1 MEYRLGL
8 TAEPFLYNESK
19 SVAILKM
26 NGNNKEEIK
35 RKVIEDNIF
44 QHKKTQSCKRSF
56 LPVWTRVES
65 LNNELLEV
73 LINSDTRTSKLVLL
87 YAIMKTDRLVFEF
100 INEVYKDK
108 IILMKDTITNND
120 FEFFFEQ
127 KSMQSEVLLKA
138 SDSTKAKLKQVV
150 FKIMIDAGIIEKN
163 GTDKKIVKPY
173 INDNLKKL
181 FLEDNGKIY
190 LEAIGG

>member
-44 QHKKTQSCKRSF
+44 QHKKAQSCKRSF
-56 LPVWTRVES
+56 LPVWTRVEC

-73 LINSDTRTSKLVLL
+73 FINSDTRTSKLVLL

>member
-1 MEYRLGL
+1 M
-8 TAEPFLYNESK
+8 
-19 SVAILKM
+19 
-26 NGNNKEEIK
+26 
-35 RKVIEDNIF
+35 
-44 QHKKTQSCKRSF
+44 
-56 LPVWTRVES
+56 
-65 LNNELLEV
+65 NNELLEV
-73 LINSDTRTSKLVLL
+73 FINSDTRTSKLVLL

>member
-19 SVAILKM
+19 TLAILVEK
-26 NGNNKEEIK
+26 GESKEEIK
-35 RKVIEDNIF
+35 KKVLEDNIF
-44 QHKKTQSCKRSF
+44 QHKKIESSKRSF
-56 LPVWTRVES
+56 LPVWSRVEI
-65 LNNELLEV
+65 LNKDLLN
-73 LINSDTRTSKLVLL
+73 LFINSDTNTSKLILL

-108 IILMKDTITNND
+108 ILLMQEVITNND
-120 FEFFFEQ
+120 FDFFYEQ
-127 KSMQSEVLLKA
+127 KAMQSSILLKA

-150 FKIMIDAGIIEKN
+150 FKIMLDAGIIEKS
-163 GTDKKIVKPY
+163 GKDKKITKPY
-173 INDNLKKL
+173 INDTLRKL
-181 FLEDNGKIY
+181 IINDNGKIY